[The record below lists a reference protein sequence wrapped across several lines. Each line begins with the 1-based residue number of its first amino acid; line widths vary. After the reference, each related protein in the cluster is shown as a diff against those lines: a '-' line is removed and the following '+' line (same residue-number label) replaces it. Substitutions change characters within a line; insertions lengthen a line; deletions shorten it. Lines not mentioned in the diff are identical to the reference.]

1 MLIFD
6 DLLWVL
12 TDSQLLSALHFADYL
27 GNLIKKAPRSKKID
41 NNENNMKNKI
51 INLNSNTNVK
61 SANLTNS
68 ISLLFGQHDLFET
81 SHHIIICRIEVHL
94 MDDLGPFSQRSQ
106 CYELKDGGALQMS
119 FYKLFIDLYPY
130 HRIEN
135 GNDDRTRWFRYN
147 DPSPQRNSFIMHKL
161 NCFFKKQQA
170 YLKNENSKFEMD
182 SLKTHLISQVLIIR
196 LKDYSIGCVSTN
208 LNSRTRND
216 ATAKLINFDNSSVL
230 PENVYP
236 IYIEMNNYFFSEP
249 FDKLNFKMPEPNIFA
264 AFAPMKIYFEPLTI
278 LWINSFFANLH
289 NALIKLQEAFPMPN
303 NRSPE
308 KPNIRVEILMPTIVF
323 QLNNDFNFK
332 YESLEIKVSKI
343 VLYNCDSFINKE
355 YFKGLDN
362 LMKLFSNNIDFFYEH
377 SNYPWLS
384 CDMKPISTEF
394 IEKINRLFL
403 TNSVS
408 SPDINATN
416 FDIDFFAIHI
426 EPIWI
431 EMKALDNPIYDTLL
445 EPVNIK
451 LWLDQSLNAKLN
463 LNIFAQFL
471 SPIKLQ
477 LNHDQFLFLIT
488 LLQMVGDFTSNLN
501 YDTYMIHRSQYK
513 KDLELNK
520 GNSQEVPKY
529 TLEIE
534 ENIIKKIFKNS
545 AFVTNLPQVDIFVIL
560 KKEEFIVDQIEDDN
574 CQTNLKV
581 DAVSND
587 CKSINVIE
595 NQSGSES
602 NFFKQNLDELED
614 CLNQPINGTETDKNS
629 RDSGMT
635 KSLSDM
641 NGDMLKQPEKS
652 LIYFKK
658 NSFSS
663 GNFDTSSS
671 RIHYTADNDDALS
684 ISDFSADESDHQS
697 MIALIN
703 GEPDLLDEIL
713 TDKVEVAIDI
723 MSNLDEELENN
734 KNGILNEFLMEN
746 NEKVPEITKS
756 YNVDVLHVKVK
767 NLDLIQQSSRGFLS
781 QIFINGTLENLEE
794 LQKLSKD
801 EFLEQTKSTI
811 NNNSDVKKEIEDN
824 DYDNK
829 SENRITLRIDSFSKG
844 TLKDEL
850 ISVFVSNLKKSL
862 NKISIDMLVDFFN
875 DDINERVA
883 PMAILLQNV
892 DFKIIDCSVR
902 VPPMVFNVP
911 KLGLTRNK
919 ENRWLVEM
927 LPNNGI
933 IK

>member
-41 NNENNMKNKI
+41 TNENKNKM

-61 SANLTNS
+61 SANLTSS

-81 SHHIIICRIEVHL
+81 SHHIIIRRIEVHL

-135 GNDDRTRWFRYN
+135 GNDDRSRWFRYH

-170 YLKNENSKFEMD
+170 HLKNENSKFEMD
-182 SLKTHLISQVLIIR
+182 SLKAHLISQVLIIR

-208 LNSRTRND
+208 LNSKNRNE
-216 ATAKLINFDNSSVL
+216 ATIKLINFDNSSVL

-249 FDKLNFKMPEPNIFA
+249 FDKLNFTMPEPNIFA
-264 AFAPMKIYFEPLTI
+264 AFAPMKIHFEPLTI

-308 KPNIRVEILMPTIVF
+308 KPNIRVEILMPTIVLR
-323 QLNNDFNFK
+323 LNNDFHFK

-362 LMKLFSNNIDFFYEH
+362 LMKLFSKNIDFFYEH

-408 SPDINATN
+408 TPDLVATN

-431 EMKALDNPIYDTLL
+431 EMKSSDSVTYDTLL

-477 LNHDQFLFLIT
+477 LNHDQFIFLIT
-488 LLQMVGDFTSNLN
+488 LLQMIGDFTSNLN

-513 KDLELNK
+513 KDLEMNK
-520 GNSQEVPKY
+520 DNNPEISKY
-529 TLEIE
+529 TLDME
-534 ENIIKKIFKNS
+534 ENIIKNIFKNA
-545 AFVTNLPQVDIFVIL
+545 AFVTNLPEVDIFVIL
-560 KKEEFIVDQIEDDN
+560 KKEEFIVDQKEDEN
-574 CQTNLKV
+574 CHKIDPVT
-581 DAVSND
+581 ND
-587 CKSINVIE
+587 CKSVPVVEHDGLN
-595 NQSGSES
+595 ES
-602 NFFKQNLDELED
+602 HLFTQRLEDLED
-614 CLNQPINGTETDKNS
+614 CLNQPTNDTETDTNS

-641 NGDMLKQPEKS
+641 NGDLIKPEKS
-652 LIYFKK
+652 LMHFKK

-671 RIHYTADNDDALS
+671 RIHYAADNEDALS
-684 ISDFSADESDHQS
+684 ISDFSADESDQQS

-713 TDKVEVAIDI
+713 ADKVEVAIDI
-723 MSNLDEELENN
+723 MNNLDEELDNS
-734 KNGILNEFLMEN
+734 KNGILNEFLGDN
-746 NEKVPEITKS
+746 NERVPEISKS

-781 QIFINGTLENLEE
+781 QIFLNGTLEDLEE
-794 LQKLSKD
+794 LEKISKD
-801 EFLEQTKSTI
+801 EFLERTKSTI
-811 NNNSDVKKEIEDN
+811 TNNISDGKKEIDNN
-824 DYDNK
+824 DYDDNA
-829 SENRITLRIDSFSKG
+829 ENHVTLRIDSFSKG

-862 NKISIDMLVDFFN
+862 NKVSIDMLVDFFN

-911 KLGLTRNK
+911 KLGLSRNK

-927 LPNNGI
+927 LPNDG
-933 IK
+933 K